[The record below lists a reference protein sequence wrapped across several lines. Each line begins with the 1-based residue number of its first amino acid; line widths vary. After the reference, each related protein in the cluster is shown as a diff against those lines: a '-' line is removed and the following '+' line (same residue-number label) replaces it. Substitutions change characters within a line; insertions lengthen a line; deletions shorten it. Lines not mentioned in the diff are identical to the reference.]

1 MEIKDYLIKQAR
13 LNNVCFEGYNIM
25 RSSDING
32 LVDYYL
38 SAPDWCLERDFPDY
52 DTLLHNFA
60 DKVESKGI
68 YINRD
73 VSDIVASDRQVY
85 VFHHCTGTLHVAMD
99 YDKCIIPMIYIANGC
114 DIKVVCEQERN
125 EGMPI
130 NVPIYIF
137 GENAVTPLENSF
149 ATFKIYNNKIL
160 TK

>member
-25 RSSDING
+25 RSSNFDG

-38 SAPDWCLERDFPDY
+38 TMPDWCIERNFPDY
-52 DTLLHNFA
+52 DTLLSEFA
-60 DKVESKGI
+60 GKVEGKGV

-73 VSDIVASDRQVY
+73 ISDIVASDRQVY
-85 VFHHCTGTLHVAMD
+85 VFHHCKGTLRVAMN
-99 YDKCIIPMIYIANGC
+99 YDKCTIPMIYIANNC
-114 DIKVVCEQERN
+114 DMKLTCEQERN

-137 GENAVTPLENSF
+137 GENTVTPLENSF
-149 ATFKIYNNKIL
+149 ATFRIYNNKIL